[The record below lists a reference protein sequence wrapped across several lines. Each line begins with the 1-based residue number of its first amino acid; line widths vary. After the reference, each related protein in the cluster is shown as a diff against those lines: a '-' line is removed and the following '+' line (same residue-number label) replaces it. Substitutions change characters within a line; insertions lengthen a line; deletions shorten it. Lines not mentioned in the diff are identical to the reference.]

1 MRPTL
6 LALTALAMGSSVLL
20 GQQVSPAEWGVCS
33 AEEDSLKRLVC
44 YDELTAQ
51 ASSAEWNECAT
62 EASIARLKCY
72 DDLASELS
80 TGKWRA
86 CAETDDSLERLV
98 CYDELAREVS
108 SADLRACAET
118 DDSLV
123 RLVCYDDLAGG
134 TEPPPAPRPAE
145 APESAV
151 APEPAPLLDQPPVTT
166 GWQLEKNVDPTS
178 NRTTWIARL
187 TADKRESSINSH
199 AVLALRCQDGE
210 LEIMA
215 SVSELLDDGAVVML
229 FDENVPKNESWDTS
243 TDRRFV
249 FAREHQ
255 MLWFLQQLQS
265 SRRLAIGVTAQP
277 NVGRV
282 AVFHL
287 NTVETRDVLDSIRE
301 GCPTVGRRRNTEW

>member
-1 MRPTL
+1 M
-6 LALTALAMGSSVLL
+6 LL

-151 APEPAPLLDQPPVTT
+151 APEPAPLLDQPPATT
-166 GWQLEKNVDPTS
+166 GWQRAVEEIFPGLRVVRGFGHGWTQDPYAQG
-178 NRTTWIARL
+178 TWCTYKPGQVERL
-187 TADKRESSINSH
+187 QHEMPRSEGRLFFASADS
-199 AVLALRCQDGE
+199 GE
-210 LEIMA
+210 GWRGFI
-215 SVSELLDDGAVVML
+215 DGAIGGG
-229 FDENVPKNESWDTS
+229 S
-243 TDRRFV
+243 RA
-249 FAREHQ
+249 AREAAR
-255 MLWFLQQLQS
+255 MLG
-265 SRRLAIGVTAQP
+265 AT
-277 NVGRV
+277 
-282 AVFHL
+282 
-287 NTVETRDVLDSIRE
+287 
-301 GCPTVGRRRNTEW
+301 